1 MTDQSPNDLFHA
13 SSFMQG
19 HNAEYLEQL
28 YAQYANDP
36 NAVDAAWAEF
46 FRQMGDAE
54 LDVKAEATGPSWARN
69 DWPPALDDDLTGALT
84 GEWPAPAE
92 AKGAGKKIKD
102 KAAAKGVEVTD
113 DQVQRAVLDSIRA
126 LMLIR
131 AYRIRGHLAADLDPL
146 GMRAAAAHPELDPR
160 TYGFTDGDMDRPV
173 FIDNVLGLQ
182 VATMRQIVD
191 IVKRTYC
198 GTFALQYMHISDPE
212 QSAWLKERIEGYN
225 KEITFTREG
234 RKAILNKMVE
244 AEGFEK
250 FLHVKY
256 TGTKRFGLDG
266 GESLIPAMEQ
276 IIKRGGALG
285 VRDIVIGM
293 PHRGRLNILA
303 NVMQK
308 PYRAIFNEFQ
318 GGSFKPEDVDG
329 SGDVKYHL
337 GASSDREFDGN
348 SVHLSLTANPSHLEA
363 VNPVVLGKVRA
374 KQDQLKDDAR
384 TKVMPILLHGDAA
397 FAGQGVVAECFALS
411 GLKGHKTG
419 GTMHIVVNNQIG
431 FTTAPHFSRSSPYPT
446 DIALMVE
453 APIFHVNGDDPEA
466 VVHAAKVATEFRQ
479 KFHKDVV
486 IDMFCYR
493 RFGHN
498 EGDEPMF
505 TNPIMY
511 KKIKGHKTTLSLYT
525 DRLVKDG
532 LIPEGEIED
541 MKAAFQSYL
550 NDEFEAGKDYKPN
563 KADWLDGKWSGLE
576 REKDDYQRG
585 ETSIKPETMEQI
597 GAALTRV
604 PEGFPIHKTVDRLLE
619 AKKTMFETGTG
630 FDWATGE
637 ALAFGSLLTEGYP
650 VRLAGQDST
659 RGTFSQ
665 RHSGIINQET
675 EERYYPLNNIREGQA
690 RYEVIDSML
699 SEYAVLG
706 FEYGYSLAE
715 PNALTL
721 WEAQFGDFAN
731 GAQIM
736 FDQFISSGESKWLRM
751 SGLVCL
757 LPHGYEGQGPEHSS
771 ARLERFLQMCGQ
783 DNWIVANCTTP
794 ANYFH
799 ILRRQLHRSFR
810 KPLVMMTP
818 KSLLR
823 HKLAV
828 SDADE
833 FTTGSSFHRVLWDD
847 ADAQYGKNRS
857 TTKLVA
863 DDKIRRVVMC
873 SGKVYYD
880 LLEARDEAGLD
891 DVYILRLEQFYPF
904 PAISLVKELER
915 FKGAEMVWC
924 QEEPKNQG
932 AWTFVE
938 PNIEWV
944 LTRIN
949 AKHQRPVYAGRVATA
964 SPATGLAA
972 QHKAQQAALVAEAL
986 NIEGK

>member
-1 MTDQSPNDLFHA
+1 MTEHSPNDQFHA

-19 HNAEYLEQL
+19 ANSEYLEQM
-28 YAQYANDP
+28 YARYANDP
-36 NAVDAAWAEF
+36 AAVDAAWADF
-46 FRQMGDAE
+46 FRELGDAD
-54 LDVKAEATGPSWARN
+54 LDVKAEASGPSWARA
-69 DWPPALDDDLTGALT
+69 DWPPMPNDDITGALT
-84 GEWPAPAE
+84 GDWPAGE
-92 AKGAGKKIKD
+92 AKAAGEKIAKK
-102 KAAAKGVEVTD
+102 AKETGVEVSD
-113 DQVQRAVLDSIRA
+113 EAIKRAVLDSIRA

-131 AYRIRGHLAADLDPL
+131 AYRIRGHLVADLDPL
-146 GMRAAAAHPELDPR
+146 GMRDATPHPELDPR
-160 TYGFTDGDMDRPV
+160 TYGFTDADMDRPI
-173 FIDNVLGLQ
+173 FLDKVLGLDF
-182 VATMRQIVD
+182 ASMREITD

-198 GTFALQYMHISDPE
+198 GTFALQYMHISNPE
-212 QSAWLKERIEGYN
+212 EAGWLKERIEGLG
-225 KEITFTREG
+225 KEIAFTREG

-256 TGTKRFGLDG
+256 MGTKRFGLDG
-266 GESLIPAMEQ
+266 GEALIPAMEQ
-276 IIKRGGALG
+276 IVKRGGALG
-285 VRDIVIGM
+285 LREVVIGM
-293 PHRGRLNILA
+293 PHRGRLNVLA
-303 NVMQK
+303 NVMAK

-348 SVHLSLTANPSHLEA
+348 TVHLSLTANPSHLEA
-363 VNPVVLGKVRA
+363 VNPVVLGKARA
-374 KQDQLKDDAR
+374 KQDQLGDSDR
-384 TKVMPILLHGDAA
+384 IKVLPVLLHGDAA
-397 FAGQGVVAECFALS
+397 FAGQGVVAEGFGLS
-411 GLKGHKTG
+411 GLRGHRTG

-486 IDMFCYR
+486 IDIFCYR

-505 TNPIMY
+505 TNPVMY
-511 KKIKGHKTTLSLYT
+511 KRIKTHKTTLSLYT
-525 DRLVKDG
+525 ERLVKDG

-541 MKAAFQSYL
+541 MKAAFQAHL
-550 NDEFEAGKDYKPN
+550 NEEFEAGKDYKPN
-563 KADWLDGKWSGLE
+563 KADWLDGRWSHIN
-576 REKDDYQRG
+576 REGEEYVRG
-585 ETSIKPETMEQI
+585 ETAIAPETMEEV
-597 GAALTRV
+597 GRALTTV
-604 PEGFPIHKTVDRLLE
+604 PEGFATHRTVTRLLE
-619 AKKTMFETGTG
+619 SKKEMFDKGEG

-650 VRLAGQDST
+650 VRLAGQDSA

-665 RHSGIINQET
+665 RHSALINQET
-675 EERYYPLNNIREGQA
+675 EERYHPLNNIRAGQA
-690 RYEVIDSML
+690 QYDVIDSML

-757 LPHGYEGQGPEHSS
+757 LPHGFEGQGPEHSS
-771 ARLERFLQMCGQ
+771 ARLERFLQQCGQ

-810 KPLVMMTP
+810 KPLILMTP

-828 SDADE
+828 SRTED
-833 FTTGSSFHRVLWDD
+833 FITGSSFHRVLWDD
-847 ADAQYGKNRS
+847 AERGNSEA
-857 TTKLVA
+857 KLLA
-863 DDKIRRVVMC
+863 DDKIKRVVMC

-880 LLEARDEAGLD
+880 LLEERDARGID
-891 DVYILRLEQFYPF
+891 DVYLLRIEQFYPF
-904 PAISLVKELER
+904 PAHALIKELER
-915 FKGAEMVWC
+915 FKGAQMVWC

-932 AWTFVE
+932 AWSFIE

-944 LTRIN
+944 LTRIK
-949 AKHQRPVYAGRVATA
+949 ARHKRPQYAGRPAAA
-964 SPATGLAA
+964 SPATGLAK
-972 QHKAQQAALVAEAL
+972 QHKAQQEALVDAALT
-986 NIEGK
+986 IEGK